1 MLERASLAP
10 QGSARLA
17 ERRRLRRRRIL
28 IALGVLLALL
38 CAGIIYELNQSAVRI
53 SHVTVYGADQSLAD
67 IAAASMQGKYFGLVP
82 RDSTFFFPDASIRA
96 GIMAAHPDIAAVS
109 IFHNGLTGLSIK
121 VDERVPVAPWC
132 GLAPT
137 PNVEEYCY
145 VFDAGGFIFAPHA
158 STTVT
163 INNFALYAP
172 LAPLETP
179 AKAGPGTTSALSLT
193 GLAGNAQEPLR
204 ATVAD
209 SEKLPDAFDFARR
222 LGTFGSPVV
231 RVVIRGDEVDDM
243 LGSGTRITYVLGNE
257 ENAFTALV
265 SARDSFNLA
274 DGSIDYVDLRF
285 GSKVYLKQKK

>member
-17 ERRRLRRRRIL
+17 ERRRVRRRRIL
-28 IALGVLLALL
+28 VLLFILLALL
-38 CAGIIYELNQSAVRI
+38 CAGILYELNQSAVRI

-163 INNFALYAP
+163 INSFALYAP
-172 LAPLETP
+172 LA
-179 AKAGPGTTSALSLT
+179 GS
-193 GLAGNAQEPLR
+193 AQEPLR

-209 SEKLPDAFDFARR
+209 ADALPDAFDFARR
-222 LGTFGSPVV
+222 LATFGSPVV

-243 LGSGTRITYVLGNE
+243 LESGTRVTYVLGNE